1 MLQKYIKH
9 KLTEVK
15 RKIRQIHN
23 YIWRFRHSSLSTD
36 KIIHREPADTED
48 LKSSINQVDR
58 SPLGNYSFLREGVGG
73 VDTTLDTWGCLD
85 SLAASGMTCSVILTE
100 VNQT

>member
-48 LKSSINQVDR
+48 LKSSINQVDLIDIHR
-58 SPLGNYSFLREGVGG
+58 TLRPTRI
-73 VDTTLDTWGCLD
+73 DIRLKYT
-85 SLAASGMTCSVILTE
+85 
-100 VNQT
+100 